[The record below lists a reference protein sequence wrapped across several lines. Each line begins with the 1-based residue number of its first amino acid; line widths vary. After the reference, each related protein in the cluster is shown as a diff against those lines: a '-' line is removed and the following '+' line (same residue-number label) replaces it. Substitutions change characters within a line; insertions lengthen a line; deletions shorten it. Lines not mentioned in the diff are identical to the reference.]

1 MAEKITCSMVN
12 HGLGITW
19 QGILTPCCQWYP
31 EGNQDLEY
39 RWDQYQGYNDNVRP
53 AILKD
58 FDQGIRHV
66 GCTKCF
72 REEDLGYTSLRQR
85 ANELHPETHATPS
98 VDNPIYNFE
107 IRLGNHCNLRCI
119 MCGTYASSAWHQ
131 ERSQNPEAFDRINMI
146 RQHPQPDK
154 WWENPAYIE
163 FLTEK
168 LKDAVSIDISGGE
181 PFPLPST
188 WKILDILIAS
198 NNTGVRL
205 QFNTNLTRVPPVL
218 VDKLKL
224 FTNVWISVSL
234 EGVGD
239 MNDYLRYPSRWE
251 EISANMILLQEALPG
266 VVKNINHTLQHASV
280 YSLPALVDYA
290 KSREI
295 DLRITTVSG
304 TPCLTMESAPPE
316 DLKRLVAWIE
326 TVDWLRRPESIRL
339 GQIYPY
345 NLWGEELYNIITG
358 LGKTTVFDQKLY
370 EDYRQYVKLLDS
382 MRGTDYDAV
391 FKPSAV

>member
-19 QGILTPCCQWYP
+19 QGVLTPCCQWYP
-31 EGNQDLEY
+31 EGDQSLEY
-39 RWDQYQGYNDNVRP
+39 QWDQYQEYNDNVRTV
-53 AILKD
+53 ILKD

-66 GCTKCF
+66 GCMKCF

-85 ANELHPETHATPS
+85 ANELHPETHTVPS

-131 ERSQNPEAFDRINMI
+131 ERSQNPDAFDQIKLI
-146 RQHPQPDK
+146 PQHPQPDK
-154 WWENPAYIE
+154 WWEDPVYIE

-168 LKDAVSIDISGGE
+168 LKDAVCIDISGGE

-218 VDKLKL
+218 LDKLKL
-224 FTNVWISVSL
+224 FTNLWISVSL
-234 EGVGD
+234 EGIGD
-239 MNDYLRYPSRWE
+239 MNDYLRYPSHWE

-266 VVKNINHTLQHASV
+266 MVKNVNHTLQHASV
-280 YSLPALVDYA
+280 YSLPALVDYV

-295 DLRITTVSG
+295 ELRITTVSG
-304 TPCLTMESAPPE
+304 TPCLTVETAPPQ
-316 DLKRLVAWIE
+316 DLKRLADWIE
-326 TVDWLRRPESIRL
+326 TVDWLHDD
-339 GQIYPY
+339 PY
-345 NLWGEELYNIITG
+345 NRWGEDLYNIITG

-370 EDYRQYVKLLDS
+370 DDYREYVKLLDS
-382 MRGTDYDAV
+382 MRGTDYNAV

>member
-19 QGILTPCCQWYP
+19 QGVLTPCCQWYP
-31 EGNQDLEY
+31 EGDQSLEY
-39 RWDQYQGYNDNVRP
+39 QWDQYQEYNDNVRTV
-53 AILKD
+53 ILKD

-66 GCTKCF
+66 GCMKCF

-85 ANELHPETHATPS
+85 ANELHPETHTVPS

-131 ERSQNPEAFDRINMI
+131 ER
-146 RQHPQPDK
+146 
-154 WWENPAYIE
+154 
-163 FLTEK
+163 
-168 LKDAVSIDISGGE
+168 IDISGGE

-218 VDKLKL
+218 LDKLKL
-224 FTNVWISVSL
+224 FTNLWISVSL
-234 EGVGD
+234 EGIGD
-239 MNDYLRYPSRWE
+239 MNDYLRYPSHWE

-266 VVKNINHTLQHASV
+266 MVKNVNHTLQHASV
-280 YSLPALVDYA
+280 YSLPALVDYV

-295 DLRITTVSG
+295 ELRITTVSG
-304 TPCLTMESAPPE
+304 TPCLTVETAPPQ
-316 DLKRLVAWIE
+316 DLKRLADWIE
-326 TVDWLRRPESIRL
+326 TVDWLHDD
-339 GQIYPY
+339 PY
-345 NLWGEELYNIITG
+345 NRWGEDLYNIITG

-370 EDYRQYVKLLDS
+370 DDYREYVKLLDS

-391 FKPSAV
+391 FQPSAV

>member
-1 MAEKITCSMVN
+1 MVN

-316 DLKRLVAWIE
+316 DLKRLVDWIE

>member
-1 MAEKITCSMVN
+1 MVN

-39 RWDQYQGYNDNVRP
+39 RWDQYQGYNDNVRT

-58 FDQGIRHV
+58 FDQGIRHI

-131 ERSQNPEAFDRINMI
+131 ERGQNPEAFDRINMI

-154 WWENPAYIE
+154 WWENPEYIE

-234 EGVGD
+234 EGVGA

-316 DLKRLVAWIE
+316 DLKRLVDWIE